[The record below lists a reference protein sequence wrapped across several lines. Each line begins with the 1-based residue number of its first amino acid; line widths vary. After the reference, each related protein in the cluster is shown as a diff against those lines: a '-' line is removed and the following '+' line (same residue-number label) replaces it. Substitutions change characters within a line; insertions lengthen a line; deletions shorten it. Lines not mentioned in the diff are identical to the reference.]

1 MDFSRSRGDDRG
13 VSPRIESIHRAVEQ
27 KEKCRATH
35 LQSVQV
41 MERHK
46 DEIVCG
52 GVVEV
57 FDLHGHSQSKRA
69 YAWERKL
76 SGRDDVQYTVV
87 LGIGPV
93 DSANAAVQTAIR
105 GEDKKQLSI

>member
-1 MDFSRSRGDDRG
+1 VEIIGG
-13 VSPRIESIHRAVEQ
+13 VSPRIESIHRAVEET
-27 KEKCRATH
+27 EKCRATH

-57 FDLHGHSQSKRA
+57 FALHGHPQSKRA
-69 YAWERKL
+69 YAWQRKIN
-76 SGRDDVQYTVV
+76 GRDDVQYTVV

-93 DSANAAVQTAIR
+93 DSANAAVQAALR
-105 GEDKKQLSI
+105 GEDKN